1 MPRRRRDR
9 GARRR
14 DALTS
19 AGQVNAITGEVNAI
33 TGEVNAITGEVIAIT
48 PEVNA
53 ITPEVNAFP
62 LGGRGASALL
72 GLGRRRAVRRACRLG
87 AEHDQD
93 GLDGAPR
100 HAR

>member
-19 AGQVNAITGEVNAI
+19 AGQVNAI